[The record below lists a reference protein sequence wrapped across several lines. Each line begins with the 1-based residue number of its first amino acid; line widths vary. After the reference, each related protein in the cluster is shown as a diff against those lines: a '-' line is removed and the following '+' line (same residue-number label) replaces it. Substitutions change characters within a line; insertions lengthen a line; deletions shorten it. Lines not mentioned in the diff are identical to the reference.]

1 MGQGGARREAEGRE
15 LMAALPLSLACGPY
29 DLLRPLID
37 GAARAP
43 GIDLTI
49 LTMASPERHGRMLRH
64 EEFDVCELSLVGYLV
79 ARDQGRAFTAIPVFP
94 HRRFRHGFV
103 WKRTGCGVERPAD
116 LNGKRVG
123 LDTLQNS
130 AGLWMRGILADHYGV
145 DLKSIE
151 WWCQEEED
159 VAFEP
164 ASWMKLRRVA
174 KGGSI
179 DKMLVEGQLEAAMY
193 PETLPSARAGS
204 PKVGLLFPDPKA
216 AEIDYY
222 KKSGIF
228 PIMHTVVVKNTILE
242 KDPWVAVSMVQ
253 AFEKAKQLCY
263 ERMRDPRNLQLAWAR
278 EAMDEQQAVLGKD
291 AWPYGLEPNRKALET
306 VVRTMFDQ
314 GMIRKKPR
322 VEELFFAP
330 SLQEIQHYL

>member
-1 MGQGGARREAEGRE
+1 
-15 LMAALPLSLACGPY
+15 MAAPPLSLACGPY

-37 GAARAP
+37 GAAKAP
-43 GIDLTI
+43 GIDFTV

-79 ARDQGRAFTAIPVFP
+79 ARDRGRAFTAIPVFP

-103 WKRTGCGVERPAD
+103 WKRTGCGIERPSD

-164 ASWMKLRRVA
+164 APWMKIRRVA

-179 DKMLVEGQLEAAMY
+179 DRMLVDGGLEAAIY

-204 PKVGLLFPDPKA
+204 PQVGLLFPDTKA

-222 KKSGIF
+222 RKSGIF
-228 PIMHTVVVKNTILE
+228 PIMHTVVVKNAILE
-242 KDPWVAVSMVQ
+242 KHPWVATSVVQ
-253 AFEKAKQLCY
+253 AFERAKQLCY
-263 ERMRDPRNLQLAWAR
+263 ERMRDPRNLQLAWVR
-278 EAMDEQQAVLGKD
+278 EAMDEQQSVLGKD
-291 AWPYGLEPNRKALET
+291 AWPYGLVDANRKALEA
-306 VVRTMFDQ
+306 VVRHMYDQ
-314 GMIRKKPR
+314 GMIRKKPA